1 MALSPI
7 SDAEVALPTPVWEGG
22 EGGSSGKRKAVL
34 WITQEVGT
42 QRSPAECGE
51 PGVLVHAY
59 TPNIGKDQE
68 FKGHPLLY
76 NMKSA
81 WLREAL
87 LKAKQN
93 QTTVELFLPIERYGC
108 SWGRKGLETRTA
120 EERRKSY
127 LSTTVH
133 GCQRQFA
140 RPAEQFC
147 YYLLFSPLETRFGA
161 LRTKQGPCH

>member
-34 WITQEVGT
+34 WITQEVGS
-42 QRSPAECGE
+42 QRGPAECGE

-59 TPNIGKDQE
+59 TPNIEKDQE

-87 LKAKQN
+87 FKTKQN
-93 QTTVELFLPIERYGC
+93 HCGAVSPT
-108 SWGRKGLETRTA
+108 RKIWLHMG
-120 EERRKSY
+120 EERTGNQDSRREEKQLPQYHSAWMPTSVCKTGRTVLL
-127 LSTTVH
+127 LSA
-133 GCQRQFA
+133 FF
-140 RPAEQFC
+140 P
-147 YYLLFSPLETRFGA
+147 TRD
-161 LRTKQGPCH
+161 